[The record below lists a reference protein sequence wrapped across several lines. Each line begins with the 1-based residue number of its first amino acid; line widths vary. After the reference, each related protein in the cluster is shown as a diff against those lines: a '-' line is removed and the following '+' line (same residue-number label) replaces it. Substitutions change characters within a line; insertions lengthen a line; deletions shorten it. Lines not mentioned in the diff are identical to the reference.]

1 MPLGHL
7 IAANAKDLEKFSSL
21 GDTALWE
28 SLQELLKERLETSG
42 AVDTARGHVPLEGYL
57 LEDEAWDN
65 ILSGKELFRLI
76 DDGECVV
83 QITVKPSFLR
93 KLFGKKQAPL
103 PEVQIIDSMDSSLFD
118 LLEEVKALYAKAA
131 KNNEFIITTVMT

>member
-83 QITVKPSFLR
+83 QINDADTTKELAEKLAMLTKERADVLR
-93 KLFGKKQAPL
+93 YF
-103 PEVQIIDSMDSSLFD
+103 SL
-118 LLEEVKALYAKAA
+118 
-131 KNNEFIITTVMT
+131 